1 MCMLMGFLQ
10 PFKNLCRKSM
20 KPAIFDNFNRN
31 LATFSNFFKILSNF
45 SLQLGK

>member
-1 MCMLMGFLQ
+1 MRMRMWFLQ
-10 PFKNLCRKSM
+10 TFKNLCRKAM

-31 LATFSNFFKILSNF
+31 LAIFSKSFKILSNF